1 MEGKNPKTILAV
13 NPGTRHLGLAVF
25 EGSDLIFTTIK
36 VVKDQRMEDK
46 EVLKKLERIIL
57 AFITDFSPDIIAI
70 EEPLPIQ
77 AQRSPLLCRM
87 VTRIEAVGKREQ
99 IEVKSSAPPVIRK
112 FICQDEKPTKL
123 KTAFVIATR
132 YYPWLYRYYEKDLK
146 KKWWEEKYWVTMFDA
161 VALGLMTLS
170 RVAQADER

>member
-1 MEGKNPKTILAV
+1 MEEKNPKTILAV

-46 EVLKKLERIIL
+46 EVLKKLEQIIL
-57 AFITDFSPDIIAI
+57 TLITDFSPDILAL

-77 AQRSPLLCRM
+77 IQRSPLLIRM
-87 VTRIEAVGKREQ
+87 FKRISEIGKQEN
-99 IEVKSSAPPVIRK
+99 ISVKIYPPPLYRK
-112 FICQDEKPTKL
+112 FICQDEKPTKMQ
-123 KTAFVIATR
+123 TAYVIATK

-146 KKWWEEKYWVTMFDA
+146 KKWWEEKYWVALFDA

-170 RVAQADER
+170 RVAKAEER